1 MSITIINNSTMKK
14 KLLIIFLLI
23 PFSAGAQY
31 TIRKLDSLIR
41 GALAAHQP
49 VVVIPPGEYRGN
61 TAGGSFIWIQ
71 NASGLRIVANGVRM
85 VCEKRVRALEFSHCS
100 NITLEGLTI
109 DYDPLTYT
117 QGDIVA
123 VGGNYVDVKIHQGY
137 PVLPWSRLDVID
149 PATRYR
155 KRGSIFA
162 WSTSAQLLGGDT
174 VRVTNTDNPN
184 FTTVAQVGDMAT
196 MSAGADNGADHTLL
210 LSNCQGGMVL
220 KNVTVNAGPGFGIFE
235 VGGAGGTIL
244 DSCSV
249 VPGPK
254 PAGAAQDRLLSVS
267 WDAIQHK
274 RTRMGPLVQ
283 NCAVESAGDDSWSV
297 TWDGD
302 YIISSGGGHNIN
314 VTPDNLE
321 VGDSLRTSLSSDVV
335 YITGKSGS
343 TLTLNKSCPWGTGT
357 RLYSPSRRCE
367 NFILRNN
374 YFHSTGRV
382 LVKAGHGLIEN
393 NVFDNT
399 HSGVT
404 VHSEQ
409 GGGHVSGMGSLVIRN
424 NDIIGTGH
432 FMNAWWSAQAG
443 AVCIVN
449 AADTLSPAGTYDS
462 IRIENNRFTDVSGVN
477 IVVTSAS
484 NVLIKEND
492 FYSTGLSTPN
502 ATGGKFGIPQQTVV
516 YLRHCDNVTLD
527 SNRVHRSGLDSLL
540 VAARVTNLLKLR
552 KGIFDVSGQQF
563 DNVTPYCCN
572 NDGGKAFDGNVL
584 SFVDAATANGAYTG
598 MYYPQPLALDSIRFY
613 PRGGFEY
620 RMNGGRFQG
629 SNDDISYTTIY
640 TIPANPPAGWTAVPA
655 GGSYQYLR
663 YLGPDG
669 GYCNVAE
676 IEFIRDKGNG
686 QAANPGKP
694 KDHRNE
700 AAGNIHVF
708 PNPAGKTVYL
718 TGLYSKNGRCMVT
731 LAALGGRVIFTRQLA
746 TTTATAVHP
755 IDLSG
760 VPGGMY
766 FLKVSMQGTTKS
778 IKIVRL

>member
-1 MSITIINNSTMKK
+1 MKK
-14 KLLIIFLLI
+14 RLLTVLLLL
-23 PFSAGAQY
+23 PLTAGAQF
-31 TIRKLDSLIR
+31 TIAKLDSLIR
-41 GALAAHQP
+41 GALAAHQA

-61 TAGGSFIWIQ
+61 TSGASFIWIQ
-71 NASGLRIVANGVRM
+71 HASNLHIVANGVKM

-137 PVLPWSRLDVID
+137 PIKAWSRLDVID

-162 WSTSAQLLGGDT
+162 WNTTAQLLGGDT

-196 MSAGADNGADHTLL
+196 MSAGAEDGGAAHTLV
-210 LSNCQGGMVL
+210 LSNCEGGMVL

-235 VGGAGGTIL
+235 AGGAGGTVL
-244 DSCSV
+244 DGCSV
-249 VPGPK
+249 SPGPR
-254 PAGAAQDRLLSVS
+254 PAGATEDRLLCVS

-274 RTRMGPLVQ
+274 LTRTGPVVE
-283 NCAVESAGDDSWSV
+283 NCVVESAGDDSWSV

-302 YIISSGGGHNIN
+302 YVISSGGGTNIT
-314 VTPDNLE
+314 VAPDNLQP
-321 VGDSLRTSLSSDVV
+321 GDSLRSSLSSDVV
-335 YITGKSGS
+335 YITAKSGS
-343 TLTLNKSCPWGTGT
+343 TLTLNRNCPWPAGTH
-357 RLYSPSRRCE
+357 LYSPSRRCE

-409 GGGHVSGMGSLVIRN
+409 GGGHASGMGALVIRN

-432 FMNAWWSAQAG
+432 FMNAWWSVQAG
-443 AVCIVN
+443 AICIVN
-449 AADTLSPAGTYDS
+449 AADTISPAGTYDS

-492 FYSTGLSTPN
+492 FYSTGIGTPN
-502 ATGGKFGIPQQTVV
+502 ATGGQFGIPQQSVV
-516 YLRHCDNVTLD
+516 YLKYCDNVTLD

-540 VAARVTNLLKLR
+540 TASRVTNLVKLR
-552 KGIFDVSGQQF
+552 QGIFDVTGQQF
-563 DNVTPYCCN
+563 GNVTPYCCGN
-572 NDGGKAFDGNVL
+572 GGGKAFDGNL
-584 SFVDAATANGAYTG
+584 SSFVDAASANGAYTG
-598 MYYPQPLALDSIRFY
+598 MYYPQPFTLDSIRFY
-613 PRGGFEY
+613 PRGGFAY

-629 SNDDISYTTIY
+629 SDDGVTYTDIY
-640 TIPANPPAGWTAVPA
+640 TIPATPPAGWSAVAA
-655 GGSYQYLR
+655 GGNYRYLR
-663 YLGPDG
+663 YLSPDG
-669 GYCNVAE
+669 GYCNVTE
-676 IEFIRDKGNG
+676 IEFVKNESNGRPASSGKRERRD
-686 QAANPGKP
+686 AI
-694 KDHRNE
+694 
-700 AAGNIHVF
+700 GNIQAF

-718 TGLYSKNGRCMVT
+718 TGLSSKTGRCMIT
-731 LAALGGRVIFTRQLA
+731 LSGLNGRIVFHRQLQTA
-746 TTTATAVHP
+746 SATAVHP
-755 IDLSG
+755 LDLSG
-760 VPGGMY
+760 VPRGVYVLRINMPGAN
-766 FLKVSMQGTTKS
+766 KS
-778 IKIVRL
+778 IKLVRL